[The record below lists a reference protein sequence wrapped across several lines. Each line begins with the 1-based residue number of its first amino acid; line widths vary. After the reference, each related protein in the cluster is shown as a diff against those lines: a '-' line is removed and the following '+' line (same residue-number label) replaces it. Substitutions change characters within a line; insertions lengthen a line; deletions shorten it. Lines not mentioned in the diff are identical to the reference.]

1 MTDKKTEVVGKE
13 AAPKPKPEPKPE
25 PVVKV
30 SGKFAEKSTRS
41 TLDRK
46 P

>member
-1 MTDKKTEVVGKE
+1 MAEKETKVVVTET
-13 AAPKPKPEPKPE
+13 APKPEPKPE

-30 SGKFAEKSTRS
+30 SGKFSEKSTRG

>member
-1 MTDKKTEVVGKE
+1 MADTKTKEVVTKT
-13 AAPKPKPEPKPE
+13 APTPEPKPE

-30 SGKFAEKSTRS
+30 SGKFAEKSTRG

>member
-1 MTDKKTEVVGKE
+1 MADTKTEEVVIE
-13 AAPKPKPEPKPE
+13 AAPKPEPKPE

-30 SGKFAEKSTRS
+30 SGKFAEKSTRG

>member
-1 MTDKKTEVVGKE
+1 MAEAKAEVSEEVQ
-13 AAPKPKPEPKPE
+13 ASKPEPLSKP
-25 PVVKV
+25 V
-30 SGKFAEKSTRS
+30 SGKLAEKSTRG